1 MNRSERRKA
10 LKQLGS
16 DTREFFK
23 FLVKECAE
31 AGTDSFSFEWDDNV
45 YTINE
50 IEKMR
55 KMLKI

>member
-31 AGTDSFSFEWDDNV
+31 AGTDSFSFE
-45 YTINE
+45 
-50 IEKMR
+50 
-55 KMLKI
+55 